1 MGIKEIKKKKT
12 ELRFLEMKN
21 TMPEI
26 KAKLDRM
33 NGKVDIVG
41 EKSHELKSQQ
51 QKTSQNKHRR
61 RNFKHEKIINETWEN
76 FKQLLYTYWNIHVRG
91 ENGYEKRGGKKV
103 FVDLVNFAYCI
114 ITLLLRTVFLN
125 LTRNILKMILYFKQ
139 LLPDFKDRKI
149 KGNKKN

>member
-51 QKTSQNKHRR
+51 
-61 RNFKHEKIINETWEN
+61 
-76 FKQLLYTYWNIHVRG
+76 
-91 ENGYEKRGGKKV
+91 
-103 FVDLVNFAYCI
+103 
-114 ITLLLRTVFLN
+114 
-125 LTRNILKMILYFKQ
+125 
-139 LLPDFKDRKI
+139 
-149 KGNKKN
+149 